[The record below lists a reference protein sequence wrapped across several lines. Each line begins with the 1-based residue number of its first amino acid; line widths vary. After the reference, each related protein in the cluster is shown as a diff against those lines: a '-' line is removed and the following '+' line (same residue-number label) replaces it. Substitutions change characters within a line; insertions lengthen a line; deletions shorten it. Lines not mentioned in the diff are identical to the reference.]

1 MSQEGPQPS
10 EEEMRAALEAELK
23 KVTVDDVLLQTAVS
37 LINLG
42 GRRAGLVP
50 GAEGERDL
58 EQVQVAIE
66 GVAALLPLLER
77 RGRDEVRPLRDALAQ
92 LQMAYAQQAQAP
104 APSRGEQPP
113 SGGEQ
118 PPSGEQAPTGEQDQ
132 SGDAPPGPAQ
142 RSGRLWVP
150 GQ

>member
-1 MSQEGPQPS
+1 VTKREPT

-23 KVTVDDVLLQTAVS
+23 QVTVDDVLLQTAVS

-50 GAEGERDL
+50 GTEGEHDL
-58 EQVQVAIE
+58 EQVQVAID

-77 RGRDEVRPLRDALAQ
+77 RGRDEVRPLRDALSQ
-92 LQMAYAQQAQAP
+92 LQMAYAQQARAP
-104 APSRGEQPP
+104 AP

-118 PPSGEQAPTGEQDQ
+118 PPSGGDQPLAGEQTPSGEQAQ
-132 SGDAPPGPAQ
+132 SGDAPAGPAQ